1 MPSPL
6 PDYAQKTLNILT
18 QHNQAGNLPNIF
30 PEATTEQLDYLV
42 SDQLTYLIK
51 KQLRQQTLDQNLLQ
65 EIETILGEIN
75 QTPKLAKAYLET
87 AHNLPPKQETEIL
100 KRAARIFEK
109 TDDPDRVIES
119 YMALGRNQVEQG
131 DPDASHS
138 YIVANIYSRNH
149 KNPTPEIKQKL
160 VQGLI
165 ELSKLREQEVNSIEA
180 YTTITEA
187 IQVAETLQDDDL
199 IEITVLRKALLLRN
213 QGENQAMMELINN
226 YPHIKEKYL
235 K

>member
-1 MPSPL
+1 MKPVPL
-6 PDYAQKTLNILT
+6 KILFT
-18 QHNQAGNLPNIF
+18 
-30 PEATTEQLDYLV
+30 V
-42 SDQLTYLIK
+42 SWSKSSVTYLIK

-65 EIETILGEIN
+65 EIETILREIN

-100 KRAARIFEK
+100 KRATKLYEN
-109 TDDPDRVIES
+109 TDNPEGVIDA
-119 YMALGRNQVEQG
+119 YMALGRNQIKQG

-138 YIVANIYSRNH
+138 YIAANIYSRNH
-149 KNPTPEIKQKL
+149 KNPTPDIKQKL

-165 ELSKLREQEVNSIEA
+165 ELSKLREQEGSSIEA

-187 IQVAETLQDDDL
+187 IQVAEALQDDGL

-226 YPHIKEKYL
+226 YPRIKEKYL